1 MTLPRYVHWK
11 DFTWACSWVNERQVR
26 LATIE
31 PGQNQIC
38 LMGIHTFEALRSS
51 GEIVAENRG
60 WE

>member
-1 MTLPRYVHWK
+1 MMIPRYVRWK

-38 LMGIHTFEALRSS
+38 LMDSHLRGIAVERGDRCGEARL
-51 GEIVAENRG
+51 GM
-60 WE
+60 